1 MPRIRNKNEAGQA
14 SAILKLARR
23 GAVLRPKDLE
33 KSGLPRMALMRLVKA
48 GRMQRFGRGLYAL
61 AGHELTEHHDLAE
74 VATRHP
80 RAVVCLL
87 SALRFYGFT
96 TQNLFEVWI
105 AVGHKDWRPK
115 GGAPPVR
122 VVHMSGRAAAVGV
135 ESHTVEGIPVRVF
148 DAAKTVVDCF
158 RYRNKVG
165 LDVALDALRDFTRRR
180 HENPDILWG
189 YARACRVTRVMRPY
203 LEALS

>member
-1 MPRIRNKNEAGQA
+1 
-14 SAILKLARR
+14 
-23 GAVLRPKDLE
+23 
-33 KSGLPRMALMRLVKA
+33 MALLRLVKS
-48 GRMQRFGRGLYAL
+48 GRMQRLGRGLYAL

-87 SALRFYGFT
+87 SALRFHGLT
-96 TQNLFEVWI
+96 TQNPFEVWI
-105 AVGHKDWRPK
+105 AVGSRDWRPK

-122 VVHMSGRAAAVGV
+122 VVQMSGRAAAVGI
-135 ESHTVEGIPVRVF
+135 ESHMIEGVSVRVF
-148 DAAKTVVDCF
+148 SPAKTVVDCF

-180 HENPDILWG
+180 RENPDILWG
-189 YARACRVTRVMRPY
+189 YARACRVTRVMGPY

>member
-1 MPRIRNKNEAGQA
+1 MPRKRNIRQAGQA
-14 SAILKLARR
+14 AAILKLARR
-23 GAVLRPKDLE
+23 RGVLRPKDLE
-33 KSGLPRMALMRLVKA
+33 KSGLPRMALLRLVKT
-48 GRMQRFGRGLYAL
+48 GRMQRLGRGLYAV

-87 SALRFYGFT
+87 SALRFHGLT
-96 TQNLFEVWI
+96 TQNPFEVWI

-122 VVHMSGRAAAVGV
+122 VVYMSGQAAAVGI
-135 ESHTVEGIPVRVF
+135 ESHTVEGVLVRVF

-180 HENPDILWG
+180 RENPDILWG